1 MVNFMV
7 SEVFFVPAKANG
19 YSLLNKLKELMKTI
33 PLDEIV
39 REKDKVAVKVHM
51 GARGSTRFIRP
62 IFVKE
67 IVNLL
72 KELKAQPFVT
82 DTTTLYPGDRSTP
95 SGYYETAHSHGFT
108 EEILK
113 CPVVIAD
120 DSPFKPEVLPTKG
133 GQIGKIE
140 VSGGIAEADSLVVI
154 SHVKGHGLAG
164 FGGAIKNIGMGCL
177 TKEGKSKVHEATKPV
192 LISDKCTGCGACAK
206 TCPWGSITIK
216 DGKASIN
223 ENKCKGC
230 TSCLYSCPTS
240 ALYVSIEK
248 RNKFQ
253 EMLAS
258 ATSAVTTHFEDKIV
272 YVNFILDVTPVC
284 DCAPFS
290 DIPIVTDV
298 GILAS
303 RDIVAID
310 KLSLDLV
317 NEAPVY
323 PGSAL
328 CGKDTVE
335 GKSRFQVLH
344 GVDPYIQVFAAE
356 KLSLGSTLIRVKK
369 SV

>member
-1 MVNFMV
+1 MV
-7 SEVFFVPAKANG
+7 SEVFFVPAKTHG
-19 YSLLNKLKELMKTI
+19 QSLLFKLKELMKTL
-33 PLDEIV
+33 PLNEIV
-39 REKDKVAVKVHM
+39 KEKDKVAVKAHM

-82 DTTTLYPGDRSTP
+82 DTTTLYPGDRATP
-95 SGYYETAHSHGFT
+95 SGYYETARSHGFT
-108 EEILK
+108 KETLG
-113 CPVVIAD
+113 CPVIIAD
-120 DSPFKPEVLPTKG
+120 DSCFNAVTLPTKG
-133 GQIGKIE
+133 GQIQKIE
-140 VSGGIAEADSLVVI
+140 VAGGIAEADSLVVI
-154 SHVKGHGLAG
+154 SHVKGHDLAG

-177 TKEGKSKVHEATKPV
+177 TKEGKFKVHEVTKPT

-206 TCPWGSITIK
+206 TCPWGGITINE
-216 DGKASIN
+216 GKASIN

-240 ALYVSIEK
+240 ALYVPAEMK
-248 RNKFQ
+248 NKFQ

-258 ATSAVTTHFEDKIV
+258 ATSAVTTHFKDKII

-290 DIPIVTDV
+290 DLPIVPDI

-317 NEAPVY
+317 NEAGVY

-328 CGKDTVE
+328 HGKTNAKE
-335 GKSRFQVLH
+335 KSKFQALH
-344 GVDPYIQVFAAE
+344 GIDPYIQVFAAE
-356 KLSLGSTLIRVKK
+356 KLSLGSTEAILKK
-369 SV
+369 SA